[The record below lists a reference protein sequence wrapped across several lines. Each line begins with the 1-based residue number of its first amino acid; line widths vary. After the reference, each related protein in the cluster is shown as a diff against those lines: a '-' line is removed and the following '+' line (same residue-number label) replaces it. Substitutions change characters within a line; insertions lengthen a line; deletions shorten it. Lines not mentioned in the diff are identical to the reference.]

1 MPRRAKNRARV
12 EDKAEVDERQ
22 DRGVETKVW
31 LAATIPTIVPSAL
44 KMIKR

>member
-31 LAATIPTIVPSAL
+31 LATIPTIVPSAL